1 MELANNQLR
10 FLRGLC
16 HNLKPVVLL
25 GANGLTP
32 AVLAEIDVA
41 LNSHELIKIKVR
53 AEDREA
59 RAELIEGIVTGSKA
73 AKVQTIGH
81 MLAIYRPAQKPVIA
95 LPKPLKIAKAAKP
108 KA

>member
-16 HNLKPVVLL
+16 HNLQPVVIL
-25 GANGLTP
+25 GAKGLTP

-41 LNSHELIKIKVR
+41 LGAHELIKIKVR

-59 RAELIEGIVTGSKA
+59 RAGLIDGILSGTGA

-81 MLAIYRPAQKPVIA
+81 MLAIFRPATKPVIA
-95 LPKPLKIAKAAKP
+95 LPKALKAAKP
-108 KA
+108 SRPTV